1 MNTWDNS
8 QFDPTKEINDK
19 YNKSVFVWL
28 DILGYSE
35 KVEDESS
42 YTDLSNCLTDFSRKF
57 NRVTNSSK
65 IIGDGIFLEIT
76 ELSYSNIANAFAKI
90 GRAQLEFLID
100 KQMFIRGGISYGS
113 IHNDEYGNV
122 ISNGVARAVK
132 IENKCIDWPVIGT
145 TGKVVSRLHDITNQ
159 SSRDFGLRKA
169 HNINGDELY
178 FIDFLSYVDDSEKQY
193 NKEIYFNLLNDTIK
207 KLYTNNNKGNILRK
221 YHWLLRYYIE
231 RFGNDKATD
240 VCSELSGLIL

>member
-8 QFDPTKEINDK
+8 QFDPTKEINDE

-28 DILGYSE
+28 DILGFSE
-35 KVEDESS
+35 KVENEDS
-42 YTDLSNCLTDFSRKF
+42 YTDLSNCLKDFSRKF
-57 NRVTNSSK
+57 NSVTNNSK
-65 IIGDGIFLEIT
+65 IIGDGIFLEIA
-76 ELSYSNIANAFAKI
+76 ELSYSNIINAFAKI

-132 IENKCIDWPVIGT
+132 IESKCIDWPVIGT
-145 TGKVVSRLHDITNQ
+145 TGKVVSWLHDITNEA
-159 SSRDFGLRKA
+159 SEDFGLAKA

-178 FIDFLSYVDDSEKQY
+178 FIDFLSYIDNFEEQY
-193 NKEIYFNLLNDTIK
+193 NEEIYFNLLNDTIK
-207 KLYTNNNKGNILRK
+207 KLYIDNNKGTVLRK

-231 RFGNDKATD
+231 RFGNEKATD
-240 VCSELSGLIL
+240 VYRELSGVIL